1 MARAPAYV
9 ITCSV
14 PLDAPCD
21 LLLAVVTGTKYLTRS
36 LCVGHRDPSTIL
48 PQHKALP
55 DQAPDN
61 PYTGLTDR
69 SIMDNASVEGPHLAL
84 VS

>member
-36 LCVGHRDPSTIL
+36 LCVEIPQPFYHSTKRSQTKLQTIPTL
-48 PQHKALP
+48 ALL
-55 DQAPDN
+55 
-61 PYTGLTDR
+61 TGLPWTMR
-69 SIMDNASVEGPHLAL
+69 V
-84 VS
+84 